1 MTIET
6 AILGGGCFWCTEA
19 AFSELQ
25 GVSKVQSG
33 YAGGHVPNP
42 SYKDVC
48 TGRTGHAE
56 VVRVDF
62 DPAVISYEDLLRVF
76 FTIHDPTTLNRQ
88 GADVGTQYRSVIFY
102 ASPAQEDSAKA
113 IIAEFEASG
122 AWGKKIV
129 TELSPAPEFYDAEP
143 EHDQYFARNP
153 YAGYCQAVIAPKIA
167 KMRKAFTARLRAKAA

>member
-1 MTIET
+1 MTET

-25 GVSKVQSG
+25 GVTAVQSG
-33 YAGGHVPNP
+33 YAGGDVANP
-42 SYKDVC
+42 TYKAVC

-56 VVRVDF
+56 VVEVKF

-88 GADVGTQYRSVIFY
+88 GGDQGTQYRSVIFY
-102 ASPAQEDSAKA
+102 MSDAQHEAAKA
-113 IIAEFEASG
+113 IIAEFEG
-122 AWGKKIV
+122 AKVWGDKIV
-129 TELSPAPEFYDAEP
+129 TQVAPAPVFYRAEP

-153 YAGYCQAVIAPKIA
+153 YAGYCQAVIAPKVA
-167 KMRKAFTARLRAKAA
+167 KMRKAFAERLRKAA

>member
-1 MTIET
+1 MER

-25 GVSKVQSG
+25 GVTAVQSG
-33 YAGGHVPNP
+33 YAGGDVQNP
-42 SYKDVC
+42 TYKAVC

-56 VVRVDF
+56 VVQVTF

-88 GADVGTQYRSVIFY
+88 GADTGTQYRSVIFY
-102 ASPAQEDSAKA
+102 ADAAQEAAARK

-122 AWGKKIV
+122 VWGAKIV
-129 TELSPAPEFYDAEP
+129 TEVSPAPVFYRAES

-153 YAGYCQAVIAPKIA
+153 YAGYCQAVIAPKVA
-167 KMRKAFTARLRAKAA
+167 KMRKAFAARLRKAA